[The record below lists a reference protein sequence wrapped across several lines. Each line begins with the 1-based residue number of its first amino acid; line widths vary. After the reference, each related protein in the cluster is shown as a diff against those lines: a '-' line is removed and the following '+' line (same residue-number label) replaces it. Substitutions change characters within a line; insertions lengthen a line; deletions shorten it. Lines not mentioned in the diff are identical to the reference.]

1 LGFLKQSLR
10 IADGAFRHFI
20 ADDGWAI
27 ASHIALSSLMALFP
41 FLIVVTALAGFF
53 FGSKELA
60 DEAARILLEAW
71 PKEVAGPIALD
82 VAGVL
87 TDTRGGVLTFGIL
100 FALYFA
106 SSGVE
111 SLRVGLN
118 RAYDTSEPRQW
129 WLLRLESVG
138 YVLVGAVAILA
149 FSFLVVLAP
158 LIWSKLLVYVP
169 TLEPFGRLVTF
180 VRYAAAAVVLV
191 IALTIVH
198 RWLPAGR
205 RGFVEI
211 APGIVAT
218 IVLWLIGG
226 AAFGRYLAY
235 YTFAYVSMYAGL
247 ASAMIALVFLYVC
260 ASIFIFGAELNSVI
274 VQVRAKKAAI

>member
-1 LGFLKQSLR
+1 
-10 IADGAFRHFI
+10 
-20 ADDGWAI
+20 
-27 ASHIALSSLMALFP
+27 
-41 FLIVVTALAGFF
+41 
-53 FGSKELA
+53 
-60 DEAARILLEAW
+60 
-71 PKEVAGPIALD
+71 
-82 VAGVL
+82 
-87 TDTRGGVLTFGIL
+87 
-100 FALYFA
+100 
-106 SSGVE
+106 
-111 SLRVGLN
+111 
-118 RAYDTSEPRQW
+118 
-129 WLLRLESVG
+129 
-138 YVLVGAVAILA
+138 
-149 FSFLVVLAP
+149 
-158 LIWSKLLVYVP
+158 VP
-169 TLEPFGRLVTF
+169 TLEPFGSLVTF

-274 VQVRAKKAAI
+274 AQARAKKAAV